1 MNNNRLIEK
10 GTGTYTFEECI
21 PKLKSNINNLINANS
36 KENGAEILVLNGGKF
51 YANKTYTKKG
61 FKPLK
66 NGNYETWYKFDN

>member
-10 GTGTYTFEECI
+10 GAGTYTFFECI
-21 PKLKSNINNLINANS
+21 PNIKSNINNLINRNS
-36 KENGAEILVLNGGKF
+36 RFKWGAF

-66 NGNYETWYKFDN
+66 NGNYETLYKFD